1 MQRGRRSCALLLT
14 AAIAAAAAIAAPA
27 LGTSYAFRNS
37 APIPSV
43 PLAQAQLTFSCLPWP
58 TGPTTGSLPFSTARS
73 HARAGEAFERPLPQ
87 TAEAAF
93 PRQIGS
99 ATGPPVLRGSVPVFE
114 ERLEVGLLA
123 QVGLDVRKAFG
134 HEGVEPVLGE
144 VVVDSMQATLGQRG
158 WIIGRRSVDLHGPFG
173 PFFSLYRPAF
183 QAWRTSTVF
192 SNANSPQAGSSAPAN
207 QRSSATSSAGSG
219 WPEEMRAVQ

>member
-73 HARAGEAFERPLPQ
+73 HARALVKPSSVRFHKLQRLRFLDKS
-87 TAEAAF
+87 AA
-93 PRQIGS
+93 R
-99 ATGPPVLRGSVPVFE
+99 R
-114 ERLEVGLLA
+114 
-123 QVGLDVRKAFG
+123 D
-134 HEGVEPVLGE
+134 
-144 VVVDSMQATLGQRG
+144 
-158 WIIGRRSVDLHGPFG
+158 RRSSEAQ
-173 PFFSLYRPAF
+173 SL
-183 QAWRTSTVF
+183 
-192 SNANSPQAGSSAPAN
+192 SSRN
-207 QRSSATSSAGSG
+207 VWKSACL
-219 WPEEMRAVQ
+219 RR